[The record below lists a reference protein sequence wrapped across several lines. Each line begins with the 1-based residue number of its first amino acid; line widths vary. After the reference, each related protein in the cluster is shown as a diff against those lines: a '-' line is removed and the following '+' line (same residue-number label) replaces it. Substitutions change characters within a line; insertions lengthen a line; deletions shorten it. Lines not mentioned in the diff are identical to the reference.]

1 MASNLSL
8 ALRFRHTISEGSL
21 ELLLIALDTLSGM
34 WKSKDQI
41 SKLAAGAML
50 NAQEMFTDLQIS
62 SVDSEQQSMKEAR
75 QQVLARID
83 ACLH

>member
-1 MASNLSL
+1 
-8 ALRFRHTISEGSL
+8 
-21 ELLLIALDTLSGM
+21 
-34 WKSKDQI
+34 
-41 SKLAAGAML
+41 ML